1 MSSDTAVRFGPVQQA
16 FHLNLGLDH
25 RSSSANLLNLGPDF
39 GGPVHQVRSGQISGS
54 NREPPEKYAYIFKK
68 NPMFLIENPTLT
80 LAGHHPTLP
89 YKQRHGL
96 LLAQMHGYD
105 HCDSRS

>member
-25 RSSSANLLNLGPDF
+25 RSSSVNLLNLGLDF
-39 GGPVHQVRSGQISGS
+39 RGLVHQVWSGQISGS
-54 NREPPEKYAYIFKK
+54 NREPPKKYAYTSKK

-80 LAGHHPTLP
+80 LAGHRPTLP
-89 YKQRHGL
+89 YKQWHGL
-96 LLAQMHGYD
+96 LLAQMHRYD